1 MCYLSLYRNLYLKL
15 VIIRLYFAHCTFS
28 FSSLKRGMVDH
39 VNVVVFFVL
48 LFFAFVNR
56 PFPFVLGLAHT
67 SHRTGCLNANRAI
80 DKDLIFV
87 IRIFTRL

>member
-1 MCYLSLYRNLYLKL
+1 M
-15 VIIRLYFAHCTFS
+15 
-28 FSSLKRGMVDH
+28 DH
-39 VNVVVFFVL
+39 VNVIVFFVL

-67 SHRTGCLNANRAI
+67 SHRTGCLNAYRAI